1 MSVVYTPRHAG
12 YAEAV
17 RASFARQGVLQAW
30 GALMLEVAPGTVV
43 LQLPFSERVTQQ
55 QGFFHGGVVASLADS
70 AGGYAA
76 MTMLDA
82 GAEIVSVE
90 YKVNFL
96 APAVGE
102 ALVATGNLVRAGQ
115 RLLVST
121 AEVDVIRDGVARPC
135 ALLQQTLA
143 PVVPEAAG
151 ATVRRSSAAP

>member
-1 MSVVYTPRHAG
+1 MTIVHTPRHDG

-30 GALMLEVAPGTVV
+30 GAEMLEVAPGTVV
-43 LQLPFSERVTQQ
+43 LRLPFSARVSQQ

-76 MTMLDA
+76 MTLLDA
-82 GAEIVSVE
+82 GLEIVSVE

-96 APAVGE
+96 APAIGE
-102 ALVATGNLVRAGQ
+102 ALIATGNLVRAGN

-121 AEVDVIRDGVARPC
+121 AEVDVRRDGRAHPC

-143 PVVPEAAG
+143 PV
-151 ATVRRSSAAP
+151 APRAPS